1 MTALPAWVGCWRRR
15 SLTLPGQP
23 VDRTTDVTW
32 LQASRLFVDLRIP
45 AGRPDFS
52 ACKSLDDCTSEQLRW
67 LATQQGFAGHLE
79 VYGDVYRWHRHLDL
93 QPAQS
98 VPDAGRMTQCRD
110 GWTEIGIFT
119 DYAEEWA
126 HVAHRGG
133 VCAATKFIF
142 ASGASAR
149 PWREGI
155 VVVVDDVFMLA
166 IERSLAPDYATRLS
180 EAFEQHDS
188 TALREVLDG
197 EISYGRYD
205 RARGCAM
212 ITRSSLPFR
221 EGLRLS
227 AATGAAESMVEFM
240 GSHPTLAGRELRWA
254 TGANALC

>member
-1 MTALPAWVGCWRRR
+1 MALPAWVGCWRRR
-15 SLTLPGQP
+15 SLSLPDQP
-23 VDRTTDVTW
+23 VDRTTDVMW

-126 HVAHRGG
+126 HVGAPRRGLRGNEVYLRERGVGTALARRYRGG
-133 VCAATKFIF
+133 GRRCVYARHRALV
-142 ASGASAR
+142 GAGLCDPSQR
-149 PWREGI
+149 
-155 VVVVDDVFMLA
+155 
-166 IERSLAPDYATRLS
+166 
-180 EAFEQHDS
+180 
-188 TALREVLDG
+188 
-197 EISYGRYD
+197 
-205 RARGCAM
+205 
-212 ITRSSLPFR
+212 
-221 EGLRLS
+221 GLRT
-227 AATGAAESMVEFM
+227 ARFNCAT
-240 GSHPTLAGRELRWA
+240 
-254 TGANALC
+254 